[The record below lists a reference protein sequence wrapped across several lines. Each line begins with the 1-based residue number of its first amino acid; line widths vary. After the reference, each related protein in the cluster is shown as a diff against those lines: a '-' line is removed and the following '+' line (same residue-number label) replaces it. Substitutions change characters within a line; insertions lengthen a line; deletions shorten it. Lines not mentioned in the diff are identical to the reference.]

1 MMSADEAM
9 AASPKLPLSYRLC
22 RRFYRFLTNIWF
34 REINIVDDE
43 NLPNEGGI
51 LYITWHPSGLIDPM
65 LMMSVL
71 PGQLTTVAK
80 HTLFRIPI
88 LGRLLRASSVVP
100 IERPSDSKDLGASRQ
115 RNAERLSSLS
125 SLISNGA
132 SVLIFPEGVTH
143 ADAGVRTVRSGAAR
157 ILLAAIRDAKENGRP
172 LPKLVPI
179 GLHYSES
186 QRFRERAAVVI
197 ERTMDLPDVPEKV
210 DDEEEQDR
218 LDRTWVKAVTGQI
231 AIELERVNHSK
242 ISWKERT
249 MIWKGR
255 SLVYAEKQRQAGE
268 ALVKPTYAES
278 VLAARRLRAGWE
290 FMGQEQ
296 PKETQS
302 LADACQQHFATLDQR
317 GITPYD
323 VDARPER
330 LSLVGH
336 AKYFVQWLWA
346 LVWMFGLVTWSA
358 IAGNYVP
365 YKVNGLLSWFL
376 KRRSLDSS
384 VVGTAKVFSAV
395 VFFPVWWMMVSLFIT
410 WSLLS
415 ASSPVNE
422 LLLQHWLLLGI
433 TKLPALGVFLV
444 FMVWWP
450 VSAKLHLKLY
460 ARLVRG
466 SRNLQRWK
474 IWKYDSKD
482 WDRLVEEQR
491 RLAYELVN
499 LGAGLV
505 LPGDEDWQDP
515 PSGHDDVAAVRRRAP
530 TPQV

>member
-1 MMSADEAM
+1 MERVHEDSA
-9 AASPKLPLSYRLC
+9 STSKPPLSYRLC

-34 REINIVDDE
+34 REINMVDDE
-43 NLPNEGGI
+43 NIPEEGGL

-65 LMMSVL
+65 LMTSVL

-80 HTLFRIPI
+80 HTLFHIPV
-88 LGRLLRASSVVP
+88 LGQLLKASSVVP
-100 IERPSDSKDLGASRQ
+100 IERPSDSKDLDASRK
-115 RNAERLSSLS
+115 RNAERLQSLS
-125 SLISNGA
+125 SLLSKGG

-143 ADAGVRTVRSGAAR
+143 ADANVRTVRSGAAR
-157 ILLAAIRDAKENGRP
+157 ILLAAIREAREHGRP
-172 LPKLVPI
+172 LPHLVPV

-197 ERTMDLPDVPEKV
+197 ERTMTLPEVPDTV
-210 DDEEEQDR
+210 ADPNDQDR
-218 LDRTWVKAVTGQI
+218 LDRAWVKTVTDQI
-231 AIELERVNHSK
+231 ATELERANHSK
-242 ISWKERT
+242 ISWTERT

-255 SLVYAEKQRQAGE
+255 SLVYAEKQRQAGA
-268 ALVKPTYAES
+268 ALVKPSYAES

-290 FMGQEQ
+290 YMGEEQ
-296 PKETQS
+296 PEETHA
-302 LADACQQHFATLDQR
+302 LATACREHFATLDQR
-317 GITPYD
+317 GITPFD

-330 LSLVGH
+330 LSPMGYT
-336 AKYFVQWLWA
+336 KYFVQWLWA

-365 YKVNGLLSWFL
+365 YKINGLLSWFL

-395 VFFPVWWMMVSLFIT
+395 VFFPLWWFMASALIT

-415 ASSPVNE
+415 AASPVNE
-422 LLLQHWLLLGI
+422 LLLQHWLLLSI
-433 TKLPALGVFLV
+433 TKLPAAGVFLV
-444 FMVWWP
+444 FMLWWP

-474 IWKYDSKD
+474 IWKDDSKD
-482 WDRLVEEQR
+482 WDLLVQEQQ
-491 RLAYELVN
+491 RLATELVN

-505 LPGDEDWQDP
+505 LPGDEDWNDP
-515 PSGHDDVAAVRRRAP
+515 PSGHDDVDAVRRR
-530 TPQV
+530 TPVAAS

>member
-1 MMSADEAM
+1 MVSVNEA
-9 AASPKLPLSYRLC
+9 SVSTPKPPLSYRLC

-43 NLPNEGGI
+43 NLPKEGGL

-65 LMMSVL
+65 LMTSVL

-80 HTLFRIPI
+80 HTLFRIPV

-100 IERPSDSKDLGASRQ
+100 IERPSDSKDLEASRQ
-115 RNAERLSSLS
+115 RNADRLRNLSSLLS
-125 SLISNGA
+125 KGG

-157 ILLAAIRDAKENGRP
+157 ILLTAIREAKEHGRP
-172 LPKLVPI
+172 LPHVVPV

-197 ERTMDLPDVPEKV
+197 ERSMTLPDVPDAV
-210 DDEEEQDR
+210 DDPEEQDV
-218 LDRTWVKAVTGQI
+218 LDRAWVKAVTGQI
-231 AIELERVNHSK
+231 ATELKRVNHSK
-242 ISWKERT
+242 ISWTERT

-268 ALVKPTYAES
+268 ALVKPSYAES

-290 FMGQEQ
+290 YMGTKQ
-296 PKETQS
+296 PEETRV
-302 LADACQQHFATLDQR
+302 LATACQEHFATLEQR
-317 GITPYD
+317 GITPFD

-330 LSLVGH
+330 LSMVGYT
-336 AKYFVQWLWA
+336 KYFVQWLWA

-358 IAGNYVP
+358 IAGNYIP
-365 YKVNGLLSWFL
+365 YKINGLLSWFL
-376 KRRSLDSS
+376 KRRSLESS
-384 VVGTAKVFSAV
+384 VVGTVKVFSAV
-395 VFFPVWWMMVSLFIT
+395 VFFPVWWLMASALVT

-415 ASSPVNE
+415 HSSPVNE
-422 LLLQHWLLLGI
+422 LLLQHWLLLSI
-433 TKLPALGVFLV
+433 TKLPTLGVFLV

-466 SRNLQRWK
+466 SRNLERWK
-474 IWKYDSKD
+474 VWKDDSKE
-482 WDRLVEEQR
+482 WELLVQEQR
-491 RLAYELVN
+491 RLATELVN

-505 LPGDEDWQDP
+505 LPGDPDWKDP
-515 PSGHDDVAAVRRRAP
+515 PSGRDDVDAVRRRTPAP
-530 TPQV
+530 TS

>member
-1 MMSADEAM
+1 MEGAHGDAVPT
-9 AASPKLPLSYRLC
+9 PKPPLSYRLC

-43 NLPNEGGI
+43 NLPKEGGL

-65 LMMSVL
+65 LMTSVL

-80 HTLFRIPI
+80 HTLFRIPV
-88 LGRLLRASSVVP
+88 LGRLLRASNVVP
-100 IERPSDSKDLGASRQ
+100 IERPSDSKDLEASRQ
-115 RNAERLSSLS
+115 RNTARLQSLS
-125 SLISNGA
+125 SLLSKGG
-132 SVLIFPEGVTH
+132 SLLIFPEGVTH

-157 ILLAAIRDAKENGRP
+157 ILLAAIREAKENGRP
-172 LPKLVPI
+172 VPNLVPV

-197 ERTMDLPDVPEKV
+197 ERTMDLPEVPENV
-210 DDEEEQDR
+210 ADDEEQDR
-218 LDRTWVKAVTGQI
+218 LDRAWVQTVTGQI
-231 AIELERVNHSK
+231 ATELERVNHSK
-242 ISWKERT
+242 ISWRERT

-268 ALVKPTYAES
+268 ELVKPSYAES

-290 FMGQEQ
+290 FMSEEQ
-296 PKETQS
+296 PKETQA
-302 LADACQQHFATLDQR
+302 LAASCQHHFATLNQR
-317 GITPYD
+317 GITPFD

-330 LSLVGH
+330 LSFMGY
-336 AKYFVQWLWA
+336 AKYFTQWLWA

-384 VVGTAKVFSAV
+384 VIGTAKVFSAV
-395 VFFPVWWMMVSLFIT
+395 VFFPLWWILASMLIT

-415 ASSPVNE
+415 ASSPINE
-422 LLLQHWLLLGI
+422 ILLKHWLLLSI
-433 TKLPALGVFLV
+433 TELPAVGVFLV
-444 FMVWWP
+444 FLFWWP

-474 IWKYDSKD
+474 VWKDDSKD
-482 WDRLVEEQR
+482 WDLLVEEQR
-491 RLAYELVN
+491 RLANELVG

-505 LPGDEDWQDP
+505 LPGDEDWEDP
-515 PSGHDDVAAVRRRAP
+515 PSGHDDVAAVRRRTGAV
-530 TPQV
+530 QS